1 MRSYVHSADSII
13 MAGIDFEVTA
23 RHVFCL
29 FRRISDLL
37 FFWGPPKVG
46 RGSGNIQ
53 SVPTKSTIIHA
64 IPDGQ
69 LLNTN

>member
-1 MRSYVHSADSII
+1 MRSYVNSADSII

-37 FFWGPPKVG
+37 FFLDRQKLAAGAGTFKVCQ
-46 RGSGNIQ
+46 RN
-53 SVPTKSTIIHA
+53 PR
-64 IPDGQ
+64 
-69 LLNTN
+69 